1 MGVQSIVFNEQVC
14 DVIRDMSQ
22 CELQAQ
28 ESSASMSVAVDCD
41 RQTCTST
48 IMNDSP
54 ILHYLQRDIEF

>member
-1 MGVQSIVFNEQVC
+1 MFSEQIR
-14 DVIRDMSQ
+14 DMIRDMSQ
-22 CELQAQ
+22 RELQAQ